1 MRDALKRSLFLCAL
15 LPLGMQAQEFNC
27 QVSVVA
33 PQVANARPE
42 LWRAMEGSIREFMNT
57 RRWTSF
63 NYTPAERI
71 DLNLLLTI
79 NSQPASDRF
88 EGTLQVIYARPVYGS
103 DYNSPVI
110 DLVDNDVQ
118 FQYLENAAIEFNPD
132 RFTSDLSSL
141 LGFYAYFVLGLDGDS
156 FRPLGGTDL
165 YNEAQQVV
173 SNAQSSGGIGWKASE
188 SNKNRYWLIDN
199 QLQAVFRPFR
209 ECLYDYHR
217 LGMDQMAAS
226 PTDAQKAITAAI
238 EKLKS
243 VHQAKPSSYTLQIF
257 FNAKS
262 NEIVEI
268 FKPVPPT
275 EKNKLYNTLQI
286 IDPGNISKY
295 QGMMRGS

>member
-1 MRDALKRSLFLCAL
+1 MRRIPVLFAAVVLVSTAS
-15 LPLGMQAQEFNC
+15 AQEFNC

-57 RRWTSF
+57 YRWT
-63 NYTPAERI
+63 NYNYSPSERI

-79 NSQPASDRF
+79 SNQPASDRF
-88 EGTLQVIYARPVYGS
+88 EGTLQVIYARPVFGS

-110 DLVDNDVQ
+110 DLVDNDIQ
-118 FQYLENAAIEFNPD
+118 FQYLENVAVIFTPD
-132 RFTSDLSSL
+132 RFITNLSSV

-156 FRPLGGTDL
+156 FKPLGGTEF
-165 YNEAQQVV
+165 YNEAQQIV
-173 SNAQSSGGIGWKASE
+173 SNAQSAGEPGWKAFE

-226 PTDAQKAITAAI
+226 PTEAQKAITASI
-238 EKLKS
+238 EKLKT
-243 VHQAKPSSYTLQIF
+243 VHQAKPSSYTLQVF

-262 NEIVEI
+262 GELVDI